1 MSVIFTTSSRGP
13 DDYSSEPD
21 SPFDVNREDPP
32 ESTGTTASREPDEH
46 QFQVML
52 EDLDQIESMISAF
65 TDPGLFIPSREN
77 PTGRRQIGRVL
88 RSTAGTVKLGQSTT
102 VCPFK
107 FIYHI
112 QVLLIPLRQPLTRF
126 TSIFDSD

>member
-13 DDYSSEPD
+13 DDHSSEPD
-21 SPFDVNREDPP
+21 SLFDFNWEDPP
-32 ESTGTTASREPDEH
+32 GSTASREPDEH

-52 EDLDQIESMISAF
+52 EDLGQIESMISTF
-65 TDPGLFIPSREN
+65 TDPGLFILSRET